1 MKSEEELIWERFRE
15 YTCKIKFLKENP
27 LRVGDFDS
35 YEYEDD
41 NPEHFYKIV
50 VDPKYGYK
58 KIETVVYK
66 NQNFHLYQ
74 INESGNNFDIKII
87 PEDVETIVGNV
98 NFVEDG
104 GGIKINS
111 VYNQPLY
118 KGIVYFLMF
127 NYFLKKY
134 NHIISGDVQSNK
146 GERFW
151 EKILQFGFL
160 NKEKFKISV
169 IDSYS
174 CESYPINN
182 LDEVGGYYGY
192 EQKFEKY
199 RFKIENI

>member
-1 MKSEEELIWERFRE
+1 MITEEGLIWERFRE

-27 LRVGDFDS
+27 MRGGDFDS

-41 NPEHFYKIV
+41 NPEHFYKSA

-58 KIETVVYK
+58 KIETINYK
-66 NQNFHLYQ
+66 NKTFFLYG
-74 INESGNNFDIKII
+74 ISDNGGFDIKII
-87 PEDVETIVGNV
+87 PENVKTIVGNIS
-98 NFVEDG
+98 FVEDG
-104 GGIKINS
+104 DGIKINS

-118 KGIVYFLMF
+118 KGIVYYLIF

-134 NHIISGDVQSNK
+134 DFVISGDVQSNK

-160 NKEKFKISV
+160 NKEKFKITV
-169 IDSYS
+169 INSYTG
-174 CESYPINN
+174 ETYDINN
-182 LDEVGGYYGY
+182 FDDVGGYYGD
-192 EQKFEKY
+192 EPSFEKY